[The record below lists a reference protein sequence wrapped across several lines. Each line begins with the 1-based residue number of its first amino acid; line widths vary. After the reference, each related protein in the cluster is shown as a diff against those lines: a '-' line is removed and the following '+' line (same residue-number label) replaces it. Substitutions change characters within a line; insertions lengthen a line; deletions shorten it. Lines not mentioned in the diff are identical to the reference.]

1 MSAYFEERKSVEVVN
16 GRIGADVPERLA
28 DVMRSLVEHLHA
40 FVKDVEL
47 TEEEWA
53 VAIGFLTA
61 TGQICSEERQ
71 EYILLS
77 DVLGVSMLV
86 DAIQNRKPAGA
97 TPSTVFGPFHVE
109 GAPERAMGSD
119 ISLDGKGER
128 CLFEGRVLDLEGNPI
143 EGALVDV
150 WSDNAEGFYDVQQ
163 PDIQPK
169 WNNRGVFRTGTDGR
183 YWFYGIKPVSYPIP
197 DDGPVG
203 KMLRQIGRH
212 PYRPAHTHF
221 RVMAKGYKPLITH
234 TFVAGDAYISNDTVF
249 GVKSELIVDFVQ
261 ETAGERR
268 GEWTAQYDFVLA

>member
-1 MSAYFEERKSVEVVN
+1 VTDYFEESKSAQVVN
-16 GRIGADVPERLA
+16 GRMGAQAPERLA
-28 DVMRSLVEHLHA
+28 QVMQSLVHHLHA

-53 VAIGFLTA
+53 VAIEFLTE
-61 TGQICSEERQ
+61 TGQICSDERQ

-86 DAIQNRKPAGA
+86 DAIQNRKPKGA

-109 GAPERAMGSD
+109 GAPERPMGAS

-128 CLFEGRVLDLEGNPI
+128 CLFQGRVLDIEGRPI
-143 EGALVDV
+143 EGAVVDV
-150 WSDNAEGFYDVQQ
+150 WSDNADGFYDVQQ
-163 PDIQPK
+163 PGIQPK
-169 WNNRGVFRTGTDGR
+169 WNNRGVFRTGADGR

-212 PYRPAHTHF
+212 PFRPAHTHF
-221 RVMAKGYKPLITH
+221 RVMAEGYATVITH

-249 GVKSELIVDFVQ
+249 GVKRDLIVEFVQ
-261 ETAGERR
+261 GDDK
-268 GEWTAQYDFVLA
+268 GWTADFDFVLA

>member
-28 DVMRSLVEHLHA
+28 DVMRSLVSHLHA

-221 RVMAKGYKPLITH
+221 RVMANGYKPLITH